1 MGTDQGAGVVSPT
14 ERGKAEAALP
24 EAAAPAKGAR
34 TAALGQ
40 ERTHSCWAAA
50 TLQRSLGTECLPAA
64 THAKG
69 DLTAHK
75 CFDFNKFT
83 FNTSQG
89 NLALF
94 QAMFCLF

>member
-40 ERTHSCWAAA
+40 ERTHSC
-50 TLQRSLGTECLPAA
+50 
-64 THAKG
+64 
-69 DLTAHK
+69 
-75 CFDFNKFT
+75 
-83 FNTSQG
+83 
-89 NLALF
+89 
-94 QAMFCLF
+94 